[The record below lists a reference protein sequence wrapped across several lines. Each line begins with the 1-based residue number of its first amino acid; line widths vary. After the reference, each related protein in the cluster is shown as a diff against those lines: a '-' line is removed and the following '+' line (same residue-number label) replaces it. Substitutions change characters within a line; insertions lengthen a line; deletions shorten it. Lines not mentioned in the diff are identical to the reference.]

1 MDKKS
6 LNILHEKKLYDTGQ
20 FELILI
26 KLKTYSWP
34 KHRSQW
40 TKSAITRLNSKKKTW
55 EKKISM

>member
-34 KHRSQW
+34 KQKPMDQKCYHQA
-40 TKSAITRLNSKKKTW
+40 KQ
-55 EKKISM
+55 